1 MVDKVRVIAIG
12 GTIGALVAG
21 SLAAPALFQR
31 AFAEEPAKVV
41 TKTINELFPKPFDPK
56 TLLKFHITT
65 GPDVSLDVKKSA
77 TISKIS
83 YGHRTYVSIVTT
95 PSGTY
100 SSDALTSP
108 NVRYPGI
115 DVTPKGHGAFS
126 YRSFVG
132 PFGTGT
138 WTSFTEG
145 SLTYLTY
152 SFSPKAGA

>member
-1 MVDKVRVIAIG
+1 VRAVI
-12 GTIGALVAG
+12 IGAGFAGLLAWSVLEPTSMKSALADEPVKVA
-21 SLAAPALFQR
+21 
-31 AFAEEPAKVV
+31 AK
-41 TKTINELFPKPFDPK
+41 TLSEIFPRPFDPK
-56 TLLKFHITT
+56 SLRKFDIAV
-65 GPDVSLDVKKSA
+65 GPNVSLEVKKAS

-115 DVTPKGHGAFS
+115 DVTRKGHGAFS

-138 WTSFTEG
+138 WASLTEG
-145 SLTYLTY
+145 SITYLTY
-152 SFSPKAGA
+152 SFTPRTGA

>member
-1 MVDKVRVIAIG
+1 M
-12 GTIGALVAG
+12 
-21 SLAAPALFQR
+21 
-31 AFAEEPAKVV
+31 AEEPAKVA
-41 TKTINELFPKPFDPK
+41 TKSFNEIFPKPFDPK
-56 TLLKFHITT
+56 SLLKFDIAT
-65 GPDVSLDVKKSA
+65 GPNVSLDVKKTS

-100 SSDALTSP
+100 STDALTSP

-132 PFGTGT
+132 PFGTGS
-138 WTSFTEG
+138 WAS
-145 SLTYLTY
+145 
-152 SFSPKAGA
+152 

>member
-21 SLAAPALFQR
+21 SLAAPALFQH
-31 AFAEEPAKVV
+31 ALADEPAKVM
-41 TKTINELFPKPFDPK
+41 TKSFNELFPKPFDPK
-56 TLLKFHITT
+56 SLLKFHITA
-65 GPDVSLDVKKSA
+65 GPNVSLDVQKTA

-83 YGHRTYVSIVTT
+83 YGHRTYVAIVTT

-100 SSDALTSP
+100 STDALMSP

-126 YRSFVG
+126 YRTFSG

-138 WTSFTEG
+138 WTSFSEG
-145 SLTYLTY
+145 SITYLTY
-152 SFSPKAGA
+152 SFTPKAGA